1 MSAGTRLRLVQQAVV
16 IWADA
21 ESFDCRRFIDSGDC
35 GTGER
40 PVEPYSQEAVKAA
53 LEGKGF

>member
-16 IWADA
+16 IWANA
-21 ESFDCRRFIDSGDC
+21 KEFDCRRFIESGDC
-35 GTGER
+35 GTGE
-40 PVEPYSQEAVKAA
+40 PAMEPYSQDAVKAA